1 MLQWKVLPFSF
12 VRFCLRE
19 GFEIKDTIE
28 QILQL
33 YRGSTL
39 YFNPRRRKRTLNQ
52 SRSLQ
57 GFKNA
62 FCAGTLDVG
71 AMARDKRQ
79 LVFFKQLRTKT
90 YYKANLSEK
99 VAQKELNEALNW
111 FMKNFITK
119 DER

>member
-1 MLQWKVLPFSF
+1 MLQWKILPFGF

-19 GFEIKDTIE
+19 GLEIKDTIE

-33 YRGSTL
+33 YRGQSL
-39 YFNPRRRKRTLNQ
+39 YFNPRGRKRTLDQ
-52 SRSLQ
+52 SRTLQ

-62 FCAGTLDVG
+62 FCAGVLNTKLVAQD
-71 AMARDKRQ
+71 ARQ
-79 LVFFKQLRTKT
+79 LAFFKQLRIKT

-99 VAQKELNEALNW
+99 VTQKELNEALEW

-119 DER
+119 DEK

>member
-33 YRGSTL
+33 YRGQSL
-39 YFNPRRRKRTLNQ
+39 CFSPRRRKRTLDQ
-52 SRSLQ
+52 SRTLQ

-62 FCAGTLDVG
+62 FYAGTLVVSEV
-71 AMARDKRQ
+71 ARDERQ
-79 LVFFKQLRTKT
+79 LAFFKQLKTKT

-99 VAQKELNEALNW
+99 VTQKELNEALNW

>member
-1 MLQWKVLPFSF
+1 MLQWKILPFSF

-19 GFEIKDTIE
+19 QLEIKDTIE

-33 YRGSTL
+33 YRGQSL
-39 YFNPRRRKRTLNQ
+39 YFSPRRRKRTLEQ
-52 SRSLQ
+52 SRTLQ

-62 FCAGTLDVG
+62 FCAGTLDVR
-71 AMARDKRQ
+71 AAAKDARQ
-79 LVFFKQLRTKT
+79 LAFFKQLRINT
-90 YYKANLSEK
+90 YYKGNLSEK
-99 VAQKELNEALNW
+99 VKQKELNEALNW